1 MWQVVRRAI
10 NGRLSVSTTLPRSPV
25 SKHGTSVVSKAEQ
38 DVEDISPPALYNT
51 HTHTQLLQPPYYWY
65 SESKSANM
73 LYIVLIVHTSWK

>member
-38 DVEDISPPALYNT
+38 DVEDISPPVLYNNT
-51 HTHTQLLQPPYYWY
+51 HLLQPPYYWY
-65 SESKSANM
+65 GDSKSANM
-73 LYIVLIVHTSWK
+73 LSIVVLYILENNLI